1 MECPVCGETKKL
13 TSSLAPRNIA
23 AGIMAAGTPTMKR
36 KLTECA
42 AVTECAAGLA
52 SFQSIRCCSGCKQ
65 LAATATDKAM
75 ENHGDIPELQ
85 PTSTRSRDP
94 IEASLPLKTSGGAS
108 LVSAIMNPPPPHCA
122 SDAAARRH
130 HCHRLPLP
138 PPPAVAT
145 TAPPAAAATAT
156 ATAAATP
163 QHHLT
168 NTTTTPP
175 SVQKACFK
183 NMASGT
189 TMGNRDLVTR
199 NAAVTSF
206 QVGDKVEVSKD
217 MQPGVHRIGGRA
229 EVMAVEGNGAS
240 ERFDVRYLI
249 GGGGEKGLSVTA
261 LSAVSLDEGTH
272 RNRKRQRKS
281 GGGEGGGGGSGDGR
295 DYEQRYYE
303 LLKRKA
309 ADEAERESEHAQELV
324 NRDEHARVL
333 RQQLAERDRAAA
345 AAYHNAMTA
354 KRSIDRLRSQLEQ
367 ERNIWIAKHA
377 QVGG

>member
-36 KLTECA
+36 KLTECD

-94 IEASLPLKTSGGAS
+94 IEASSPLKTSGGAS

-145 TAPPAAAATAT
+145 TAPPAAAA
-156 ATAAATP
+156 AAAVAAP

-175 SVQKACFK
+175 SVQKTCFK

-199 NAAVTSF
+199 NAPIMSLE
-206 QVGDKVEVSKD
+206 VGDKVEVSKY
-217 MQPGVHRIGGRA
+217 MRPGLNRIGGP
-229 EVMAVEGNGAS
+229 VQVLAVEGNGAS
-240 ERFDVRYLI
+240 
-249 GGGGEKGLSVTA
+249 
-261 LSAVSLDEGTH
+261 
-272 RNRKRQRKS
+272 
-281 GGGEGGGGGSGDGR
+281 
-295 DYEQRYYE
+295 
-303 LLKRKA
+303 
-309 ADEAERESEHAQELV
+309 
-324 NRDEHARVL
+324 L
-333 RQQLAERDRAAA
+333 R
-345 AAYHNAMTA
+345 
-354 KRSIDRLRSQLEQ
+354 
-367 ERNIWIAKHA
+367 
-377 QVGG
+377 